1 MKATKTM
8 RGMGLMIAALMVVA
22 CHNDNLPPRLSKAQ
36 KQEYGTK
43 LAGTYGGEYNIIY
56 TLNKQ
61 DSLFGKKIKEA
72 TMSIT
77 DYDMQGIF
85 FHDFPVSL
93 LSHIVQDPDLSKAL
107 ADVPNQDISA
117 RYDFKYYTDYVSTL
131 MSFEPVPVALTLDYG
146 GATHHI
152 IIRLG
157 NNWRNYLFQPE
168 HWTQQRP
175 LLSAQWQL
183 VFEFMAIYDGDRLVQ
198 EFSYGN
204 YDAYGMFVVFKIDDA
219 NDQP

>member
-1 MKATKTM
+1 VYWGITV
-8 RGMGLMIAALMVVA
+8 GLSNVNYKGYSEYTEGL
-22 CHNDNLPPRLSKAQ
+22 RLVD
-36 KQEYGTK
+36 GTD
-43 LAGTYGGEYNIIY
+43 AGTV
-56 TLNKQ
+56 T
-61 DSLFGKKIKEA
+61 
-72 TMSIT
+72 
-77 DYDMQGIF
+77 
-85 FHDFPVSL
+85 
-93 LSHIVQDPDLSKAL
+93 L
-107 ADVPNQDISA
+107 ADERRISGTGFGLKGGVIIRPVEQLPLRFGLSVATPTWYDLKSENQTQLFNNSSQGSYDEGHNA
-117 RYDFKYYTDYVSTL
+117 ERYDFKYYTDYVSTL
-131 MSFEPVPVALTLDYG
+131 MIFEPVPVALTLDYG

-198 EFSYGN
+198 EFDYGN